1 MAETFRTLLLIDANS
16 IIHRC
21 FHAMPPLTAADGR
34 PIQAIY
40 GLTNILL
47 KIVRE
52 ENPEYVAALFDR
64 PEPTFR
70 KEKYPEYKAQR
81 PSAPDDLISQ
91 IIEAQTLFR
100 KFGIRVF
107 EKPGFEA
114 DDLIATLAEK
124 FGGEPD
130 LAVVILTG
138 DLDTLQMVRGKK
150 VVVRAFR
157 KGISETTIYDEHAVQ
172 ERYGLQPKEM
182 TDYKALVGDAS
193 DNIKGAPGIGP
204 KTASEL
210 VKRFGTVEGMFDN
223 LDKLPEKVREKFQK
237 AEAEIRLSKKLVK
250 LETKL
255 DVEISGIEELKRI
268 DDKET
273 LKEYFRELGF
283 ETFLKRLENGNGSEQ
298 KNRSRQGNIFF

>member
-1 MAETFRTLLLIDANS
+1 MKTLLLIDANS

-21 FHAMPPLTAADGR
+21 FHAMPPLTSADGR

-47 KIVRE
+47 KITRE
-52 ENPEYVAALFDR
+52 ENPEYVAACFDR

-70 KEKYPEYKAQR
+70 KKEYSEYKAQR
-81 PSAPDDLISQ
+81 PPTPDGLISQ

-124 FGGEPD
+124 FGDESD
-130 LAVVILTG
+130 TNVVILTG

-150 VVVRAFR
+150 IVVRAFK
-157 KGISETTIYDEHAVQ
+157 KGISETTIYDEQAVL
-172 ERYGLQPKEM
+172 ERYGLKPKEM
-182 TDYKALVGDAS
+182 SDYKALVGDTS

-204 KTASEL
+204 KTAGEL
-210 VKRFGTVEGMFDN
+210 VKRFGTIEGMFDN

-237 AEAEIRLSKKLVK
+237 AETEIKLSKKLVE

-255 DVEISGIEELKRI
+255 DVGISGIEELKRI
-268 DDKET
+268 EDRDA

-283 ETFLKRLENGNGSEQ
+283 GTFLKRLENGSGANAKKQ
-298 KNRSRQGNIFF
+298 SRQGKIFS

>member
-1 MAETFRTLLLIDANS
+1 MKTLLLIDANS

-21 FHAMPPLTAADGR
+21 FHAMPPLTATDGR

-70 KEKYPEYKAQR
+70 KKEYPEYKAQR
-81 PSAPDDLISQ
+81 PPTPDGLIAQ

-124 FGGEPD
+124 FGDEPSIT
-130 LAVVILTG
+130 VVILTG

-157 KGISETTIYDEHAVQ
+157 KGISETTLYDEHAVQ
-172 ERYGLQPKEM
+172 ERYGLQPKQM

-204 KTASEL
+204 KTATEL
-210 VKRFGTVEGMFDN
+210 IKRFGTLEKIYEH
-223 LDKLPEKVREKFQK
+223 LDTLPEKVREKFQK
-237 AEAEIRLSKKLVK
+237 GEAEIKLSKKLVE

-255 DVEISGIEELKRI
+255 DVGLSGIEELRRT
-268 DDKET
+268 DDKEG
-273 LKEYFRELGF
+273 LKAYFRELGF
-283 ETFLKRLENGNGSEQ
+283 ETFLKRLENGTVPEQ
-298 KNRSRQGNIFF
+298 KKQSRQGNIFS

>member
-1 MAETFRTLLLIDANS
+1 MAEKLKTLFLIDANS

-52 ENPEYVAALFDR
+52 ENPEYAAALFDR

-81 PSAPDDLISQ
+81 PPTPDDLISQ

-124 FGGEPD
+124 FGDEPD
-130 LAVVILTG
+130 VAVVILTG

-182 TDYKALVGDAS
+182 ADYKALVGDAS

-210 VKRFGTVEGMFDN
+210 IKRFGTIENMYDN
-223 LDKLPEKVREKFQK
+223 INKLPEKVREKFQK
-237 AEAEIRLSKKLVK
+237 AEAEIRLSKKLVE

-255 DVEISGIEELKRI
+255 DVGISGIEELKRI
-268 DDKET
+268 DGKET
-273 LKEYFRELGF
+273 LKKYFRELGF
-283 ETFLKRLENGNGSEQ
+283 ETFLKRLENGTNPKA
-298 KNRSRQGNIFF
+298 KNQSHQGNIFS

>member
-1 MAETFRTLLLIDANS
+1 MKTLLLIDANS

-21 FHAMPPLTAADGR
+21 FHAMPGLTSSDGR

-70 KEKYPEYKAQR
+70 EREYPKYKAQR
-81 PSAPDDLISQ
+81 PPTPNDLISQ
-91 IIEAQTLFR
+91 IIEAPMLFR

-124 FGGEPD
+124 FGDESD
-130 LAVVILTG
+130 TTVVILTG

-157 KGISETTIYDEHAVQ
+157 KGISETTLYDEHAVQ

-182 TDYKALVGDAS
+182 TDYKALVGDPS

-204 KTASEL
+204 KTAGEL
-210 VKRFGTVEGMFDN
+210 IKRFGTIENMYDN
-223 LDKLPEKVREKFQK
+223 IGKLPEKIREKFEK
-237 AEAEIRLSKKLVK
+237 AEAEIKLSKKLVE
-250 LETKL
+250 LERKL
-255 DVEISGIEELKRI
+255 DVGVSGIEELRRI

-273 LKEYFRELGF
+273 LKAYFRELGF
-283 ETFLKRLENGNGSEQ
+283 EAFLKRLENGNVSEVKKQ
-298 KNRSRQGNIFF
+298 SQQSML

>member
-1 MAETFRTLLLIDANS
+1 MTTLLLIDANS

-21 FHAMPPLTAADGR
+21 FHAMPPLTAAGGR

-47 KIVRE
+47 KITRE
-52 ENPEYVAALFDR
+52 ENPEYVAACFDR

-70 KEKYPEYKAQR
+70 KKEYPEYKAQR
-81 PSAPDDLISQ
+81 PPTPDGLIAQ

-114 DDLIATLAEK
+114 DDLIATLAKK
-124 FGGEPD
+124 FGDEPD
-130 LAVVILTG
+130 IAVVILTG

-150 VVVRAFR
+150 TVVRAFR
-157 KGISETTIYDEHAVQ
+157 KGISETTIYDEDAVR
-172 ERYGLQPKEM
+172 ERYGLEPKEM
-182 TDYKALVGDAS
+182 ADYKALVGDAS

-204 KTASEL
+204 KTACEL
-210 VKRFGTVEGMFDN
+210 VKRFGTIEEMFDN

-237 AEAEIRLSKKLVK
+237 AEAEIKLSKKLVE

-255 DVEISGIEELKRI
+255 DVGISGIEELKRI
-268 DDKET
+268 DGKEG
-273 LKEYFRELGF
+273 LKEYFRGLGF
-283 ETFLKRLENGNGSEQ
+283 ETFLKRLENGSVSEQ
-298 KNRSRQGNIFF
+298 KSQNRQGSIFS